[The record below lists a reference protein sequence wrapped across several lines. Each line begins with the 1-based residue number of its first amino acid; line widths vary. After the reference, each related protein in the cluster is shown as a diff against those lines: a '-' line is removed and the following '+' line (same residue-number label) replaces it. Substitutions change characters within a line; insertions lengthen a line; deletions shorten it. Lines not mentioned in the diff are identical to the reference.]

1 MIWDKNIAT
10 YRTILI
16 IVQINFNSKK
26 SMLRLFCCT
35 NENKILD
42 DNETTKIEFWI
53 EFCMTRQGVVT

>member
-1 MIWDKNIAT
+1 M
-10 YRTILI
+10 RTILI